1 MELTWA
7 AASIDIAWACAT
19 VGISGA
25 AAYSIKHLAEAAAT
39 YFIVRAETS
48 NIEDVA
54 NAVAEKLFD
63 TSEQTEADVA

>member
-48 NIEDVA
+48 
-54 NAVAEKLFD
+54 
-63 TSEQTEADVA
+63 SEQTEADVA